1 MVEDW
6 IMVTCLL
13 YVFSCILCVCV
24 CVLWGIVSLLWVFSV
39 FYSGHFPFLSLPH
52 PLPPSKKEN
61 NALMFSLL
69 IKDTWIPL
77 EWWKHEPQFPSHIS
91 LWFRSRNLLEIRTLF
106 WSELHVETVLGITLY
121 NIAHCASYS
130 YSCHDTVPT
139 RILRESNRWSQLS
152 TVALWLSFWT
162 LPSRCFDEELL
173 EVCRHRLLGCIEV
186 ANIDTC
192 NRTYQNERA
201 TND

>member
-1 MVEDW
+1 
-6 IMVTCLL
+6 MVTCLL
-13 YVFSCILCVCV
+13 YVFSCILCVCVCV

-106 WSELHVETVLGITLY
+106 WNELHVETVLGITCIQYCPLRFLLLFLSW
-121 NIAHCASYS
+121 HCS
-130 YSCHDTVPT
+130 HENLT
-139 RILRESNRWSQLS
+139 RIKQVESAVHGGTLTFILDS
-152 TVALWLSFWT
+152 TVSMFW
-162 LPSRCFDEELL
+162 R
-173 EVCRHRLLGCIEV
+173 
-186 ANIDTC
+186 
-192 NRTYQNERA
+192 RTVGSMPA
-201 TND
+201 